1 MLKRKGFTLIELLIV
16 IAIIAILAGIVI
28 ASTTGATKK
37 ARDSRRVGDIQSLQ
51 TAIVQYEADNG
62 RYPASLNDLVTGGYI
77 SSIPAD
83 ADGNPSTVTE
93 NAATDDGLIY
103 VVSVDGDKYLLAA
116 NLERDD
122 NKALAGDIDDGDLT
136 TPGVQAVTITTTNGD
151 VSIDCDDADGC
162 AGASTN
168 VHCYCIGIVH

>member
-1 MLKRKGFTLIELLIV
+1 MFKRKGFTLIELLIV

-62 RYPASLNDLVTGGYI
+62 RYPASLSDLVSGGYI

-83 ADGNPSTVTE
+83 PSTGAPVTE
-93 NAATDDGLIY
+93 GSATSSGLIY
-103 VVSVDGDKYLLAA
+103 VVNSNGDKYLLAA

-122 NKALAGDIDDGDLT
+122 SSALDGDIDGSVTLDG
-136 TPGVQAVTITTTNGD
+136 VTI
-151 VSIDCDDADGC
+151 DCADETACDGTS
-162 AGASTN
+162 GK
-168 VHCYCIGIVH
+168 HCYCTGITQ